1 MEEKGCF
8 IYWGFR
14 ERQESLQAVYPP
26 IILYKSLNK
35 SLSLYY
41 YPHFT
46 MRKLS
51 LRMAKW
57 RYHFVWEG
65 SKGEGRLKGHEGL
78 GANLGSFI
86 PLVSTHFVSLSA
98 CVPPWTRQQKGAIL
112 SKWGG
117 QWSRPSS
124 ARKDVVKAFEEES
137 DIRAVL
143 QECCRVEGWLRDRLA
158 SCGISG
164 TKR

>member
-1 MEEKGCF
+1 MCQGSMEEKGCF

-57 RYHFVWEG
+57 RYQFVWEG

-98 CVPPWTRQQKGAIL
+98 CVPLELDNRKVPFSPNGMVSVAD
-112 SKWGG
+112 
-117 QWSRPSS
+117 SRLPGRMSWRLLK
-124 ARKDVVKAFEEES
+124 RKVTFELYFRNAAE
-137 DIRAVL
+137 
-143 QECCRVEGWLRDRLA
+143 
-158 SCGISG
+158 
-164 TKR
+164 